1 MTGLGDIIKD
11 AGEQAATQG
20 VDLGDFL
27 SEVWNWVTDTFSTLM
42 SEMSTWDWGNISGG
56 AIILA
61 VTVFVAVVAAGWGK
75 D

>member
-1 MTGLGDIIKD
+1 MTGLGDIIRD
-11 AGEQAATQG
+11 AGEQAATLG

-27 SEVWNWVTDTFSTLM
+27 SGVWDWAADTFSALIR
-42 SEMSTWDWGNISGG
+42 EMSTWDWGNISGG

-61 VTVFVAVVAAGWGK
+61 VTVFLAVVAARWGK

>member
-1 MTGLGDIIKD
+1 MTGLGDIVRD

-27 SEVWNWVTDTFSTLM
+27 SGVWDWVADTFSALIA
-42 SEMSTWDWGNISGG
+42 EMSTNWGNISGG